1 MVDIDFFKNLNDRCG
16 HQFGDRILHATAQTL
31 RRYVSKQDTVY
42 RYGGEEFCI
51 VLSNVT
57 QAAAMLVANRLCAR
71 VREISR
77 ETGIAVPD
85 IVSDTPLTISVGV
98 SSVTRFLG
106 EQTLPEPFAEA
117 DTALYRAKNARRNCV
132 RNC

>member
-1 MVDIDFFKNLNDRCG
+1 MVDIDFFKNLNDRCS
-16 HQFGDRILHATAQTL
+16 HQFGDRILHAAAQTL

-51 VLSNVT
+51 VLTNVT

-77 ETGIAVPD
+77 ETGIAVP
-85 IVSDTPLTISVGV
+85 
-98 SSVTRFLG
+98 RFLG
-106 EQTLPEPFAEA
+106 EKTLPEPFAEA
-117 DTALYRAKNARRNCV
+117 DTALYRAKDAGRNCV